1 MFGDSS
7 IAGLFTSP
15 TVKDFME
22 SQQQSMAQ
30 SMAQSGA
37 QAAVPPPGTTFYDYV
52 QQLIEDQP
60 SYKYPDSMFGE
71 APAVK
76 QLAPGFSAATPG
88 SVESGGEGAQ
98 VGVPGYVSNGPMGAG
113 FTQGEAA
120 RGALQGAMKGISGGL
135 MGAAQGGL
143 LGGLQ
148 GYAQAQDFVNQAIDA
163 YGNVY
168 GDLGKSWGADA
179 PNAPANGGEESDPFS
194 GSDYG
199 WDSGGGGYDSP
210 GAGPSASDVGFG
222 GF

>member
-168 GDLGKSWGADA
+168 GDLGKSWGAA
-179 PNAPANGGEESDPFS
+179 TPAT
-194 GSDYG
+194 
-199 WDSGGGGYDSP
+199 GGYDPSADLGF
-210 GAGPSASDVGFG
+210 GASVGGDGGYAGGGEGPSESDVGFG